1 MSILISF
8 LPPLPL
14 GLGDDEA
21 VIVDRQTLYEGNV
34 KDEAF
39 LVVVAVGLT
48 AENVPTKRRIYEKIW
63 SVERRT

>member
-21 VIVDRQTLYEGNV
+21 VIVDRRTLYEGNV
-34 KDEAF
+34 KDEAL

-48 AENVPTKRRIYEKIW
+48 AENMPTKRRIYEKIW